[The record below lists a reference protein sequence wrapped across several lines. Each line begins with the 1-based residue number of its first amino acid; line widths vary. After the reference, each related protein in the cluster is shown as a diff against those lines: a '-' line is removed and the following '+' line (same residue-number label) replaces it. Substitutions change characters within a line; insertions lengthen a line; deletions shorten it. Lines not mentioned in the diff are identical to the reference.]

1 MSDLTSAA
9 SLSKTP
15 VATGSSL
22 RLHMRTLWRLILS
35 GCRGGCPWINRGVK
49 FLGLHRFHCP
59 GHNTEKKIDGSRV
72 QFTTYTIQDTNMTF
86 FIDLLTEGVI
96 ATASA
101 AVQHSTSTKRTPTPT
116 TVGTVVN
123 KTVVVDRRQY
133 RQYVQTISNRHYSP
147 TQQHTTWNQY
157 NNIQYNNQY
166 NNNR

>member
-1 MSDLTSAA
+1 
-9 SLSKTP
+9 
-15 VATGSSL
+15 
-22 RLHMRTLWRLILS
+22 
-35 GCRGGCPWINRGVK
+35 
-49 FLGLHRFHCP
+49 
-59 GHNTEKKIDGSRV
+59 
-72 QFTTYTIQDTNMTF
+72 MTF